1 MQAAKRAAALQTPA
15 APDCSGADAGRSGPR
30 MPGPAAPRA
39 AMRMPDC
46 IGADAAGGRATPQT
60 PASAADA
67 SCAEALRQRGAAAL
81 ILRSCWSAH

>member
-1 MQAAKRAAALQTPA
+1 MQAAKHAAALQTPT

-60 PASAADA
+60 PAAPDA